1 MYRSF
6 GFLTF
11 RDFRVVWVSSLL
23 AARAP
28 GGSTVCS
35 GDASFKVMLDWV
47 SSFLFV
53 A

>member
-6 GFLTF
+6 GFLSF

-35 GDASFKVMLDWV
+35 GDASFMLDWV